1 MPKILPKANT
11 IEARWLA
18 QLHDMAPGEELFLPA
33 SDKQDQRSKLKI
45 FRELLAKLDRDDPVF
60 ARRVSVKPTH
70 RDHKL
75 WVLLSIAKDDPLVGF
90 IKGADG
96 VVSRVDVE
104 FDEGRER
111 RLKLMWRDGLSL
123 DEMIEALDYPPTAEE
138 LRKLKRMKR

>member
-104 FDEGRER
+104 FDVGRER
-111 RLKLMWRDGLSL
+111 RLKLMWRDGLTL
-123 DEMIEALDYPPTAEE
+123 DEMTEALDYPPTAEE
-138 LRKLKRMKR
+138 IRKLKRMKR

>member
-111 RLKLMWRDGLSL
+111 RLKLIWRDGLSL
-123 DEMIEALDYPPTAEE
+123 DEMTEALDYPPTAEE
-138 LRKLKRMKR
+138 IRKLKRMKR

>member
-123 DEMIEALDYPPTAEE
+123 DEMTEALDYPPTAEE

>member
-11 IEARWLA
+11 IETRWLA
-18 QLHDMAPGEELFLPA
+18 QLREMKPGDELFLPA

-60 ARRVSVKPTH
+60 ARSISVKPTY

-90 IKGADG
+90 IKGANG
-96 VVSRVDVE
+96 VVSRIDVE

-111 RLKLMWRDGLSL
+111 RLKLMWRDGLTL
-123 DEMIEALDYPPTAEE
+123 NEMTEALDYPPTAEE